1 LNGILEEAMEELL
14 VGTESQAKV
23 GQAAKV
29 ENHANGRSYLPV
41 GILNGA
47 LTKLRE
53 EHLGYNFT
61 CTPDCVGIGR
71 DNRQMRR
78 MLEWGR
84 PSREL

>member
-1 LNGILEEAMEELL
+1 MEELL
-14 VGTESQAKV
+14 VGMASQAKV

-29 ENHANGRSYLPV
+29 ENHANGASYFPV
-41 GILNGA
+41 GILNGE
-47 LTKLRE
+47 LTKPRE